1 MITTPFRILTLK
13 FGHVPQNVPP
23 VQFLAQVL
31 HPVGVFRHGPEE
43 RQNLVQVLVD
53 LFQMAL
59 YVVDHDPLFQY
70 EILKVTVEHVYSVR

>member
-31 HPVGVFRHGPEE
+31 HPVGVFRHGSKEG
-43 RQNLVQVLVD
+43 QNLVQVLVD

-59 YVVDHDPLFQY
+59 YVVDQDSLFQN
-70 EILKVTVEHVYSVR
+70 ETLKVHVYRQSPV